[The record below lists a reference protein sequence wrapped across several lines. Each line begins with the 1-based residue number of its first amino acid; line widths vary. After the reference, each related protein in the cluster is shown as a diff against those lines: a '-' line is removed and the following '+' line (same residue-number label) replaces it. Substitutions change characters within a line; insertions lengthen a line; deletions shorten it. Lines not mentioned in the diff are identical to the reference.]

1 MEVRRQ
7 WNYVWKTWK
16 GNNSQFGIECQTKF
30 YMKTKLRLFIQ
41 INTKRIFEQQ
51 THCKRH
57 NKLFKGKKNDPKLQH
72 RDEGIS
78 EEQ

>member
-1 MEVRRQ
+1 
-7 WNYVWKTWK
+7 
-16 GNNSQFGIECQTKF
+16 
-30 YMKTKLRLFIQ
+30 MKTKLRLFIQ

-57 NKLFKGKKNDPKLQH
+57 NKLLKGKKNDPKLQH